1 MSLYSDTLD
10 KLLPLILNGIDFP
23 FHERRV
29 RRQLYQE
36 IAENNHRIV
45 VHIARCTCIA
55 GLVQVE
61 ALRFT
66 ENLGLSFNTWNYYTG
81 DEGRKAL
88 LYRLDNATTIVRI
101 YEKFTN
107 IYADALEY
115 PHVRGK
121 AAAAE
126 VDDSLVEQKLDRKL
140 YQSVS
145 SKEAWAYMAELLDGK
160 RESYGC
166 YLNPLT
172 RPIR

>member
-1 MSLYSDTLD
+1 MSFYSETLD
-10 KLLPLILNGIDFP
+10 KLVPPILTGIDFL
-23 FHERRV
+23 FHKRRM

-36 IAENNHRIV
+36 IAENNHKVV

-55 GLVQVE
+55 GLAQGE

-66 ENLGLSFNTWNYYTG
+66 ENLGLSFNTWNYHTE

-88 LYRLDNATTIVRI
+88 LYRLDEAATIVSI
-101 YEKFTN
+101 YEKFKN
-107 IYADALEY
+107 VYADAPGY
-115 PHVRGK
+115 PLVRGK
-121 AAAAE
+121 VAAAE
-126 VDDSLVEQKLDRKL
+126 VDDSFIKGKLDRRL
-140 YQSVS
+140 YQSVA
-145 SKEAWAYMAELLDGK
+145 SKETRAYMAELLDGK

>member
-1 MSLYSDTLD
+1 M
-10 KLLPLILNGIDFP
+10 
-23 FHERRV
+23 

-55 GLVQVE
+55 RLAQGE

-66 ENLGLSFNTWNYYTG
+66 ENLGLSFNTWNYYTE

-88 LYRLDNATTIVRI
+88 LYRLDEAATLVSI
-101 YEKFTN
+101 YEKFKN
-107 IYADALEY
+107 IYADVRGY

-121 AAAAE
+121 VAAAE
-126 VDDSLVEQKLDRKL
+126 VDDSLVEGKLDRRL
-140 YQSVS
+140 HQRVASE
-145 SKEAWAYMAELLDGK
+145 EARAYMSELLDGK
-160 RESYGC
+160 RESYRC
-166 YLNPLT
+166 YLNLLT

>member
-1 MSLYSDTLD
+1 MSLYSDTMD
-10 KLLPLILNGIDFP
+10 KLLPPVLTGIQFL
-23 FHERRV
+23 FQKRRM

-55 GLVQVE
+55 GLAQGE

-66 ENLGLSFNTWNYYTG
+66 ENLGLSFNTWNYYTE

-88 LYRLDNATTIVRI
+88 LYRLGEAATIVSI
-101 YEKFTN
+101 YEKFKS
-107 IYADALEY
+107 IYTDAPGY

-121 AAAAE
+121 VAAAE
-126 VDDSLVEQKLDRKL
+126 VDDSLVEGKLDRKL
-140 YQSVS
+140 YQSVG
-145 SKEAWAYMAELLDGK
+145 SKEAWAYMAELLDGN
-160 RESYGC
+160 RESYRC

>member
-1 MSLYSDTLD
+1 MSFYSETLD
-10 KLLPLILNGIDFP
+10 KLLPPILSGIDFL
-23 FHERRV
+23 FHKRRM

-45 VHIARCTCIA
+45 VHIARCTCIV
-55 GLVQVE
+55 GLAQGE

-66 ENLGLSFNTWNYYTG
+66 ENLSLSFDTWNYYTE

-88 LYRLDNATTIVRI
+88 LFRLDEAATIVRI
-101 YEKFTN
+101 YERFKD
-107 IYADALEY
+107 IYADAPGY

-121 AAAAE
+121 VAAAE
-126 VDDSLVEQKLDRKL
+126 VDDSLVEGKLDRKL
-140 YQSVS
+140 YRSVV
-145 SKEAWAYMAELLDGK
+145 SKDAWVYMAELLGGK
-160 RESYGC
+160 RESYRC

>member
-1 MSLYSDTLD
+1 MPFYSETLD
-10 KLLPLILNGIDFP
+10 KLLPPILNGIDFL
-23 FHERRV
+23 FHKRRM

-45 VHIARCTCIA
+45 VHIARCTCIV
-55 GLVQVE
+55 GLAQGE

-66 ENLGLSFNTWNYYTG
+66 ENLGLSFNTWKYYTE

-88 LYRLDNATTIVRI
+88 LYRLDEAATIVRI
-101 YEKFTN
+101 WERFEN
-107 IYADALEY
+107 IYADAPGY

-121 AAAAE
+121 VAAAE
-126 VDDSLVEQKLDRKL
+126 VDDSLVEGRLDRRP
-140 YQSVS
+140 YQSVATE
-145 SKEAWAYMAELLDGK
+145 EAWAYIAELLDGK
-160 RESYGC
+160 RESYGS